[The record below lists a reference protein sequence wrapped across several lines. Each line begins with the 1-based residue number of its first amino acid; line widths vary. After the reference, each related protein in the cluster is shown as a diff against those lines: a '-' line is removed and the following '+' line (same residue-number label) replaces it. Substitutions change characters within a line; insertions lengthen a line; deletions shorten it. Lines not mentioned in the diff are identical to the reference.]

1 MENKKIS
8 SDILLAGALQI
19 LQQIDLVDLK
29 LLTDLLREKLSIEI
43 DYKIRKKSEISAYL
57 KTQRDGTILFRSD
70 ITLDKYLE
78 EEGLTVLEKL
88 QIIAGSEISR
98 FFNELNSKDYY
109 NRKKVLL
116 NDNKRRAGL
125 LARILLIS
133 DKEADYKTLQKEGY
147 RNIDYFK
154 SVIVADKYFKDK
166 KEKLYDYHLVLLGD
180 TPNQKCII

>member
-8 SDILLAGALQI
+8 SDILLAGALQR

-88 QIIAGSEISR
+88 QIIAGGEISR

-133 DKEADYKTLQKEGY
+133 DKEDDYKLY
-147 RNIDYFK
+147 RK
-154 SVIVADKYFKDK
+154 KDI
-166 KEKLYDYHLVLLGD
+166 E
-180 TPNQKCII
+180 I

>member
-8 SDILLAGALQI
+8 SDILLAGALQR

-57 KTQRDGTILFRSD
+57 KTQRDGTILFRSN

-88 QIIAGSEISR
+88 QIIAGGEISR

-133 DKEADYKTLQKEGY
+133 DKEDDYKTLQK
-147 RNIDYFK
+147 
-154 SVIVADKYFKDK
+154 
-166 KEKLYDYHLVLLGD
+166 
-180 TPNQKCII
+180 

>member
-8 SDILLAGALQI
+8 SDILLAGALQR

-88 QIIAGSEISR
+88 QIIAGGEISR
-98 FFNELNSKDYY
+98 FFNELNSTDYY
-109 NRKKVLL
+109 NR
-116 NDNKRRAGL
+116 
-125 LARILLIS
+125 
-133 DKEADYKTLQKEGY
+133 
-147 RNIDYFK
+147 
-154 SVIVADKYFKDK
+154 
-166 KEKLYDYHLVLLGD
+166 
-180 TPNQKCII
+180 

>member
-8 SDILLAGALQI
+8 SDILLAGALQR

-57 KTQRDGTILFRSD
+57 KTQRDGTILFRSN

-88 QIIAGSEISR
+88 QIIAGGEISR

-133 DKEADYKTLQKEGY
+133 DKEDDYKTLQKWL
-147 RNIDYFK
+147 F
-154 SVIVADKYFKDK
+154 
-166 KEKLYDYHLVLLGD
+166 
-180 TPNQKCII
+180 